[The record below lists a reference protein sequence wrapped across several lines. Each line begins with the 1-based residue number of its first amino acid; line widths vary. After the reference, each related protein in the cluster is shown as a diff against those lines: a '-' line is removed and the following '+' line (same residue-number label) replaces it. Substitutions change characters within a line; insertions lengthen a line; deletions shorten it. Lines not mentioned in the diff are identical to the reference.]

1 MPDRVSLRLARRP
14 VSSSAHTRG
23 HALCAAVAAL
33 AILGATLAE
42 AQTPPHEMPGSP
54 AAGEMVHDKPFYRE
68 GTFHALVGAI
78 VIGGALILY
87 RILRSRPRRR
97 AGPAGFVSEA
107 VLAVDLVDSTR
118 LATHYGEAVA
128 LRARNS
134 LGERIRR
141 LTEEARSFLETTG
154 DGCLATFPAVTP
166 ALEAAV
172 ALVRGLHERPDD
184 LGPVT
189 RLEVRVGV
197 TYGEIL
203 LDARGVRHGAAIN
216 KAFRLLGVA
225 PADVAEL
232 KGAAQPAAVP
242 ARTRILVDED
252 AAQELGG
259 MGGLR
264 FAGFAQLKGFTGLH
278 RLYEV
283 TWQTTTPPASAAQA
297 ADSLRRGSDHQGG
310 TQ

>member
-1 MPDRVSLRLARRP
+1 MR
-14 VSSSAHTRG
+14 
-23 HALCAAVAAL
+23 
-33 AILGATLAE
+33 
-42 AQTPPHEMPGSP
+42 
-54 AAGEMVHDKPFYRE
+54 HDQPFYRE

-78 VIGGALILY
+78 LIGGGLILY

-97 AGPAGFVSEA
+97 AGPVGFVSEA

-128 LRARNS
+128 LRARNA
-134 LGERIRR
+134 LDERMRR
-141 LTEEARSFLETTG
+141 VTEGARSFLETTG

-172 ALVRGLHERPDD
+172 ALVRGLHEQPDD
-184 LGPVT
+184 LGSGA

-216 KAFRLLGVA
+216 KAFRLLSVA
-225 PADVAEL
+225 PEDLAEL
-232 KGAAQPAAVP
+232 KGATQPAALP

-252 AAQELGG
+252 AAQELGHTA
-259 MGGLR
+259 GLR
-264 FAGFAQLKGFTGLH
+264 FVGFAQLKGFTGLH

-283 TWQTTTPPASAAQA
+283 NWRTMTPPASDTHAAN
-297 ADSLRRGSDHQGG
+297 SWRRESDHQGG